1 MKRIFVLLPVLVL
14 LLFASRPA
22 LAEGG
27 QVHLRFIHASPD
39 APAVNIMVDG
49 RIAFPHLTYGRVTH
63 YIMLESDT
71 YNVKVVS
78 ADRSQTVV
86 IDADLSLESDK
97 RYTVMAVGELANI
110 EPLVLEDDTETP
122 EWGKA
127 KVRVVH
133 ASPDAPAVDVTV
145 KDGDTLFSNVS
156 FKDATDFQPVDAG
169 TYNLEV
175 GGTGGGD
182 VVLTIPWASLSS
194 GSATTL
200 VVLGLAN
207 GEPPLSYLNLFSF
220 QYQSNWSPV
229 PAPPRWGIPRPGWFP
244 GFFPPPMRYY
254 PPPNFY
260 HRSYTYPNY
269 WPGSKYFPDSYRGPH
284 YYWW

>member
-1 MKRIFVLLPVLVL
+1 MKRIFVLLPVFVL

-22 LAEGG
+22 LADGG
-27 QVHLRFIHASPD
+27 PAHLRIIHASPD
-39 APAVNIMVDG
+39 APAVNVMVDG
-49 RIAFPHLTYGRVTH
+49 RIVFPGLTYGYVTH
-63 YIMLESDT
+63 YIMLEPET

-78 ADRSQTVV
+78 ADRDQAIV
-86 IDADLSLESDK
+86 IDADLTLESGK
-97 RYTVMAVGELANI
+97 RYSVLAVGELANI
-110 EPLVLEDDTETP
+110 EPLVLEDETETP

-145 KDGDTLFSNVS
+145 KDGDVLFSDIP
-156 FKDATDFQPVDAG
+156 FKGVTDFQTIDAG

-175 GGTGGGD
+175 GVTGADD
-182 VVLTIPWASLSS
+182 VGLTIPWASLSS
-194 GSATTL
+194 GSTTTL
-200 VVLGLAN
+200 VVIGLAN
-207 GEPPLSYLNLFSF
+207 GEPALSYLNLFSF
-220 QYQSNWSPV
+220 QYHSRWSSV

-254 PPPNFY
+254 PPPRYY
-260 HRSYTYPNY
+260 HRFYGYPNH
-269 WPGSKYFPDSYRGPH
+269 WSGGKYYPNAYRGTQ